1 MGEYSKDRKYFLKL
15 PKEFFNSYW
24 VKILE
29 GMPNGQAYLLM
40 YMKLMCESISHGGY
54 LRFSKDVP
62 YTAEMI
68 ASATNTNVDTAR
80 SGLQALRSLGLVEE
94 TEDATLLLPKV
105 EEMTESTT
113 RGAERMAEYRQKKEK
128 HGQLDAKNNEKV
140 TNVTQMS
147 EICSTDIRSKKL
159 ELEVRGK
166 KQESELEDRNKKL
179 EERVTSYGKEKK
191 NDIEK
196 ELKTEK
202 DGFGIY
208 IRSRI
213 IDAED
218 PQDIADD
225 LNRSGKG
232 LWAVRDGKVVSA
244 EEAIR

>member
-68 ASATNTNVDTAR
+68 ASVTNTNVDTVR
-80 SGLQALRSLGLVEE
+80 SGLQALRSLGLVET
-94 TEDATLLLPKV
+94 TEDETLRLPKV

-128 HGQLDAKNNEKV
+128 HGQLEAKNGEKV

-166 KQESELEDRNKKL
+166 KQELESENRKETLD
-179 EERVTSYGKEKK
+179 ERVTSYGKEKK
-191 NDIEK
+191 KEFEK
-196 ELKTEK
+196 ELKEEK
-202 DGFGIY
+202 EAIDLY
-208 IRSRI
+208 VRSRL
-213 IDAED
+213 IDGED
-218 PQDIADD
+218 PEDIAED

-232 LWAVRDGKVVSA
+232 LWVVRDGKVVGA
-244 EEAIR
+244 EEAMR